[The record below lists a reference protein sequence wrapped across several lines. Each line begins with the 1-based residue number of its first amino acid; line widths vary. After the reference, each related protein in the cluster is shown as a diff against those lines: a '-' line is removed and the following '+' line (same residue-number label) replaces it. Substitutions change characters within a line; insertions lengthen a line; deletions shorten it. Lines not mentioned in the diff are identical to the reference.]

1 MSNINGNKQNRVF
14 REANYADFNN
24 YSGIKNNPSTLK
36 KAGQTL
42 GIIPKP
48 NYDGLYNKDAKS
60 STNVYQNPLFNE
72 NNVKDN
78 DKVEEIRA
86 LASASIT
93 KALFKNKIFWIIIG
107 SILLLILVIVLFF
120 TMPSFKNAI
129 LSFLTCSSQDEQCIG
144 DISGCSNKVANCC

>member
-24 YSGIKNNPSTLK
+24 YSGIKNNPSTFK
-36 KAGQTL
+36 KAGQAL

-60 STNVYQNPLFNE
+60 STNSYQNPLFNE
-72 NNVKDN
+72 NNVEDD
-78 DKVEEIRA
+78 DKVKEIRA

-93 KALFKNKIFWIIIG
+93 KALFSNKMFWTIIG
-107 SILLLILVIVLFF
+107 SILLVILVVILFF
-120 TMPSFKNAI
+120 TMPAFKNTI

-144 DISGCSNKVANCC
+144 ECTICSGKIANCC